1 MKGNLATSLPTQKA
15 TITHKDHIGRFTQRR
30 TRIRMKNNSLPFQ
43 LQAFSLHKVK
53 KQKRY
58 QFSWKLYFIVF
69 RRIVNLNLFGDAD

>member
-1 MKGNLATSLPTQKA
+1 MGFFSFYYTDGIGLGNKSNLSF
-15 TITHKDHIGRFTQRR
+15 R
-30 TRIRMKNNSLPFQ
+30 LPFQ

-69 RRIVNLNLFGDAD
+69 GRIVNLNLFEDAD

>member
-1 MKGNLATSLPTQKA
+1 MGFFSFYYTDSIGLGNKSNLSF
-15 TITHKDHIGRFTQRR
+15 R
-30 TRIRMKNNSLPFQ
+30 LPFQ

-69 RRIVNLNLFGDAD
+69 RRIVNLNLFEDAD